1 MRALLLAL
9 LLTASV
15 AGGEG
20 FPRAVG
26 DLRSRERSRR
36 LAALRAFAEGEASPA
51 GGAEEAKLETALL
64 RFLSPRWSA
73 EERALA
79 VRALARRPTERTL
92 DGFLDRLREERDDR
106 VLDEACPAFRHG
118 AEALAARFKARI
130 EAAEDPLQRAVL
142 LRALGFLPG
151 AAARPTL
158 RVRAAADPHFVS
170 RAAAA
175 HALALDRDPAAFP
188 ALLAMLDEE
197 DPGLLTAA
205 CESLELLTRRGF
217 GREPARWKAWWER
230 EGNRDPFASPPR
242 VKEKEDEEGGGEE
255 KRRYAHE
262 LEEAD
267 KPTQYYFGIPVKGT
281 RTVFCCDVSASMRYK
296 LPLAHDQL
304 TRAVKGLPSSALFE
318 VVFFNE
324 WVTPWRNRLSRADP
338 VTKELLVRHLPEL
351 EIKSYTNLFDA
362 LELALGLEPDE
373 IFLISDGEPNRGRK
387 ILPRDILTE
396 LEKINPRK
404 VKVHTVSVVR
414 TVDGHTHVP
423 LLKEIA
429 EATGGR
435 YEERTVR

>member
-1 MRALLLAL
+1 MRALLLSL
-9 LLTASV
+9 LLSASV
-15 AGGEG
+15 AGGEA
-20 FPRAVG
+20 FPRALA
-26 DLRSRERSRR
+26 DLRTRERSRR
-36 LAALRAFAEGEASPA
+36 LAALRAFAEGEAVPA
-51 GGAEEAKLETALL
+51 AGAEETKLETALV

-79 VRALARRPTERTL
+79 ARALVRRPTARTL
-92 DGFLDRLREERDDR
+92 DALLEHMREERDDR
-106 VLDEACPAFRHG
+106 FLDEACPAFRHG
-118 AEALAARFKARI
+118 AEALAARFKARV
-130 EAAEDPLQRAVL
+130 EAAEDPLERAVL
-142 LRALGFLPG
+142 LRAMGFLPA

-158 RVRAAADPHFVS
+158 RVRAAADPHPAA

-188 ALLAMLDEE
+188 PLLAMLDEE
-197 DPGLLTAA
+197 DPGLVTAA
-205 CESLELLTRRGF
+205 CESLGILTRREF
-217 GREPARWKAWWER
+217 GREPARWKTWWEG
-230 EGNRDPFASPPR
+230 EGSRDPLAPPPVQR
-242 VKEKEDEEGGGEE
+242 KEEEEGGGEE

-262 LEEAD
+262 LEEPG

-296 LPLAHDQL
+296 LPLANDQL
-304 TRAVKGLPSSALFE
+304 ARAVKGLPSSALFE

-338 VTKELLVRHLPEL
+338 VTKELLVRHLPDL

-362 LELALGLEPDE
+362 LELALGLKPEE

-404 VKVHTVSVVR
+404 VRVHTVSVVR